1 MVQHFTEIAR
11 QAIISKYNAP
21 MKTRLGRRDA
31 QLLAYAQMRG
41 QETLR
46 AGELTGPL
54 GLTPKQEREL
64 FSRLTR
70 GGLIAR
76 VRPGLFLVPPRL
88 PLGGAWTPSEGAAL
102 DALMSD
108 AGGRYQI
115 CGPNTFNRY
124 GFDDQIPNRVY
135 AYNNRYSGERKIGAV
150 ELTLIKVA
158 DERLGDTAAST
169 LPDGKKVF
177 YASRPRALLDAV
189 YDWSRFNG
197 LPRGYRWISEEL
209 RSGRVRASELVRC
222 TLRYGDTGTI
232 RRMGALL
239 EREGVST
246 TLLGKLARALPPTSS
261 TIAWIPTRP
270 KRGVVSRRWGVVIN
284 DAL

>member
-1 MVQHFTEIAR
+1 
-11 QAIISKYNAP
+11 

-41 QETLR
+41 LETLR

-108 AGGRYQI
+108 AGGRYQV

-135 AYNNRYSGERKIGAV
+135 AYNNRYSGERKIGAI

-158 DERLGDTAAST
+158 DERLGDTETAT

-177 YASRPRALLDAV
+177 YASRARALVDAV

-197 LPRGYRWISEEL
+197 LPRCYRWIGEEL
-209 RSGRVRASELVRC
+209 RSGRVRASDLVRC

-232 RRMGALL
+232 RRMGVLL
-239 EREGVST
+239 EREGVNAS
-246 TLLGKLARALPPTSS
+246 LLGKLARALSPTSS
-261 TIAWIPTRP
+261 TIAWIPTKP
-270 KRGVVSRRWGVVIN
+270 KRGAVSRRWGVVIN
-284 DAL
+284 DEL